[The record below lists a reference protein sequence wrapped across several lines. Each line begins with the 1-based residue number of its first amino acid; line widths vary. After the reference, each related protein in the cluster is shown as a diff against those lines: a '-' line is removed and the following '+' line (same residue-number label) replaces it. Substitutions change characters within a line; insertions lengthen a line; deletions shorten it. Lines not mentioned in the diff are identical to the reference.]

1 MWPMADS
8 VADRRREALHAEE
21 TDQTSDP
28 ACPRAAAAL
37 ARASS
42 TGQRRRRRKLADTA
56 RESDS
61 RSAPSP
67 TNPAT
72 ATTPV
77 QRKTRIPHSQ
87 YARMWF
93 VVPAGVKA
101 RLPAAAKARL
111 PAGANARDST
121 RASPR
126 A

>member
-1 MWPMADS
+1 MWPKAGS
-8 VADRRREALHAEE
+8 VADRRRETLQAEE

-28 ACPRAAAAL
+28 AFARVAVSL
-37 ARASS
+37 ARAWS

-72 ATTPV
+72 TTTPV
-77 QRKTRIPHSQ
+77 RRKAQSQRSQ
-87 YARMWF
+87 CAMMGYVA
-93 VVPAGVKA
+93 
-101 RLPAAAKARL
+101 PAAGAKGRL
-111 PAGANARDST
+111 PAGAKARDPAK
-121 RASPR
+121 ASPQ